1 MRIFCTFLA
10 AILLGGCSTVR
21 LVYENAETYIRWR
34 ATDYLEVE
42 GAMSD
47 ELDAAIAGF
56 MTWHRANALPKYAT
70 LLDQG
75 EQRFARGLNSADLV
89 WGYDS
94 VMVQVRESVRAGAER
109 MAPLL
114 DRLTPAQIA
123 HFERQLADDNRKFAR
138 ENLRGGER
146 EQRKRRTARN
156 VERLEDW
163 VGKLSQA
170 QIDRVAQYS
179 TRAPLLD
186 EMRDRDHRR
195 LQGELLKLM
204 RSHQA
209 RERLPDLAV
218 NWQRGR
224 EPAYAAALEEARKE
238 YLAMA
243 LDVDKSL
250 SPQQRSRGQKK
261 LRGYAEDFRKLAR

>member
-1 MRIFCTFLA
+1 MRIFCTLLA
-10 AILLGGCSTVR
+10 TLLICSCSTVR

-42 GAMSD
+42 GETAEQLD
-47 ELDAAIAGF
+47 EAIASF
-56 MTWHRANALPKYAT
+56 MSWHRKNALPKYAT
-70 LLDQG
+70 LLDEG
-75 EQRFARGLNSADLV
+75 GQRFARGLGPDDLN

-94 VMVQVRESVRAGAER
+94 VMMQARESLRVAAER
-109 MAPLL
+109 IAPLL

-123 HFERQLADDNRKFAR
+123 HLERQLADDNRKFAR

-146 EQRKRRTARN
+146 EQRKRRTERN

-179 TRAPLLD
+179 ARAPLLD
-186 EMRDRDHRR
+186 EMRDRDHKR
-195 LQGELLKLM
+195 LQAELVKLM
-204 RSHQA
+204 RARQC
-209 RERLPDLAV
+209 RERLPQFAV
-218 NWQRGR
+218 EWQRGR
-224 EPAYAAALEEARKE
+224 DAAYSAALEASRKE
-238 YLAMA
+238 YFAMA

-250 SPQQRSRGQKK
+250 SPQQRSRAQRK
-261 LRGYAEDFRKLAR
+261 LRGYAEDFRKLSR